1 MFSENLIACPNW
13 YINRSWQTG
22 QIRMINTAN
31 FTPNEQLLRT
41 PRKVRFDQLWYIIKL
56 HLFVCH
62 QLPRSIIFDPCHEEI
77 MGLGLPFLRCSPK
90 IIAKTK
96 WHHDECRSSL
106 AYDETY
112 FAGNYCAWDICSLL
126 PEWRTGATT
135 IHHMWA
141 ILLME
146 EILHQLIGSLSHYL
160 QGFAH
165 PRWCRISSINSSWF
179 PFHSR

>member
-1 MFSENLIACPNW
+1 MVYHKNYTCLFAINCPGLLFSTHAMK
-13 YINRSWQTG
+13 RSWDWDSP
-22 QIRMINTAN
+22 
-31 FTPNEQLLRT
+31 FCD
-41 PRKVRFDQLWYIIKL
+41 VRL
-56 HLFVCH
+56 
-62 QLPRSIIFDPCHEEI
+62 
-77 MGLGLPFLRCSPK
+77 K

-112 FAGNYCAWDICSLL
+112 FAGNYCAWDICSLM

-160 QGFAH
+160 QVLHIPAGAGFLPSTVVDSLFIADSH
-165 PRWCRISSINSSWF
+165 RSYAVLW
-179 PFHSR
+179 